1 MAQDKDLKTPN
12 VPPLRFPEF
21 SDKWERIPLNQLVDR
36 VTRKNKNEESKIALT
51 ISAQYGLVD
60 QESFFNNKVASA
72 DLSHYYLLY
81 NGEYA
86 YNKSYSANYPWGAT
100 KRLNLYDKGAVS
112 TLYICFRPKDSVDSD
127 FIGHYFESS
136 KWHKG
141 VSEIAVEGA
150 RNHGLLNIGVKD
162 YFETTHFIPSLPEQK
177 KIAALLNLIEERIA
191 TQNKIIEDLK
201 KLKSA
206 ISVQLFEGHNII
218 GNSNE
223 WKIVSLGD
231 ITENFHHRNKNSDSY
246 PMYSVTNTSGFS
258 PQHEVFEGKE
268 IKDEDISI
276 YKIIHKGEFAYNPA
290 RINVGSIGRYD
301 EEEPCMISSLYV
313 CFRPTAEVDSDW
325 LLYYLQSAKKIYQ
338 YGIFG
343 EGGVRIY
350 LFYPNFSRI
359 EALLPPLK
367 VQKEIASILKS
378 FNRKIKLEELLLSNY
393 QAQKKFLLDQMFT

>member
-12 VPPLRFPEF
+12 VPPLRFPGF
-21 SDKWERIPLNQLVDR
+21 TDKWKESTIGNVVKIGNGRDYKHLGNGSIPVFGTGGYMTSVDD
-36 VTRKNKNEESKIALT
+36 
-51 ISAQYGLVD
+51 Y
-60 QESFFNNKVASA
+60 
-72 DLSHYYLLY
+72 
-81 NGEYA
+81 
-86 YNKSYSANYPWGAT
+86 
-100 KRLNLYDKGAVS
+100 LYDGETV
-112 TLYICFRPKDSVDSD
+112 
-127 FIGHYFESS
+127 FIGRKGSIDKPFYFSG
-136 KWHKG
+136 KFWTVDTLFYTYDFNG
-141 VSEIAVEGA
+141 VIPKFLYSIFQRINWKKYNEAS
-150 RNHGLLNIGVKD
+150 GV
-162 YFETTHFIPSLPEQK
+162 PSLSKATIEKIKFKYPLSPEQD
-177 KIAALLNLIEERIA
+177 KISRLLSLIDERIA

-206 ISVQLFEGHNII
+206 ISAQLYEGHYITD
-218 GNSNE
+218 NSNG
-223 WKIVSLGD
+223 WKIVRLGD
-231 ITENFHHRNKNSDSY
+231 ITENFSIRNKNSGSY

-301 EEEPCMISSLYV
+301 GEAPCMISSLYV

-378 FNRKIKLEELLLSNY
+378 FNRKIKLDELLLSKY
-393 QAQKKFLLDQMFT
+393 QEQKKFLLSNMFI

>member
-1 MAQDKDLKTPN
+1 MTSVDDYLYDGETVFIGRKGSIDKPFYFSGKFWTVDTLFYTYDFNGVIPKFLYSIFQRINWKKYNEASGVPSLSKATIEKIKFKYPLSPEQDK
-12 VPPLRFPEF
+12 
-21 SDKWERIPLNQLVDR
+21 
-36 VTRKNKNEESKIALT
+36 
-51 ISAQYGLVD
+51 ISRL
-60 QESFFNNKVASA
+60 
-72 DLSHYYLLY
+72 LS
-81 NGEYA
+81 
-86 YNKSYSANYPWGAT
+86 
-100 KRLNLYDKGAVS
+100 
-112 TLYICFRPKDSVDSD
+112 
-127 FIGHYFESS
+127 
-136 KWHKG
+136 
-141 VSEIAVEGA
+141 
-150 RNHGLLNIGVKD
+150 
-162 YFETTHFIPSLPEQK
+162 
-177 KIAALLNLIEERIA
+177 LIDERIA

-206 ISVQLFEGHNII
+206 ISAQLYEGHYITD
-218 GNSNE
+218 NSNG
-223 WKIVSLGD
+223 WKIVRLGD
-231 ITENFHHRNKNSDSY
+231 ITENFSIRNKNSGSY

-301 EEEPCMISSLYV
+301 GEAPCMISSLYV

-378 FNRKIKLEELLLSNY
+378 FNRKIKLDELLLSKY
-393 QAQKKFLLDQMFT
+393 QEQKKFLLSNMFI

>member
-1 MAQDKDLKTPN
+1 MAKDKDLKTPN
-12 VPPLRFPEF
+12 VPPLRFPGF
-21 SDKWERIPLNQLVDR
+21 TDKWKESTIGNVVKIGNGRDYKHLGNGSIPVFGTGGYMTSVDD
-36 VTRKNKNEESKIALT
+36 
-51 ISAQYGLVD
+51 Y
-60 QESFFNNKVASA
+60 
-72 DLSHYYLLY
+72 
-81 NGEYA
+81 
-86 YNKSYSANYPWGAT
+86 
-100 KRLNLYDKGAVS
+100 LYDGETV
-112 TLYICFRPKDSVDSD
+112 
-127 FIGHYFESS
+127 FIGRKGSIDKPFYFSG
-136 KWHKG
+136 KFWTVDTLFYTYDFNG
-141 VSEIAVEGA
+141 VIPKFLYSIFQRINWKKYNEAS
-150 RNHGLLNIGVKD
+150 GV
-162 YFETTHFIPSLPEQK
+162 PSLSKATIEKIKFKYPLSPEQD
-177 KIAALLNLIEERIA
+177 KISRLLSLIDERIA

-206 ISVQLFEGHNII
+206 ISAQLYEGHYITD
-218 GNSNE
+218 NSNG
-223 WKIVSLGD
+223 WKIVRLGD
-231 ITENFHHRNKNSDSY
+231 ITENFSIRNKNSGSY

-301 EEEPCMISSLYV
+301 GEAPCMISSLYV

-378 FNRKIKLEELLLSNY
+378 FNRKIKLDELLLSKY
-393 QAQKKFLLDQMFT
+393 QEQKKFLLSNMFI

>member
-1 MAQDKDLKTPN
+1 MIKDYST
-12 VPPLRFPEF
+12 
-21 SDKWERIPLNQLVDR
+21 SM
-36 VTRKNKNEESKIALT
+36 SA
-51 ISAQYGLVD
+51 ISAQ
-60 QESFFNNKVASA
+60 
-72 DLSHYYLLY
+72 LY
-81 NGEYA
+81 E
-86 YNKSYSANYPWGAT
+86 
-100 KRLNLYDKGAVS
+100 
-112 TLYICFRPKDSVDSD
+112 
-127 FIGHYFESS
+127 GHY
-136 KWHKG
+136 
-141 VSEIAVEGA
+141 IT
-150 RNHGLLNIGVKD
+150 D
-162 YFETTHFIPSLPEQK
+162 
-177 KIAALLNLIEERIA
+177 
-191 TQNKIIEDLK
+191 
-201 KLKSA
+201 
-206 ISVQLFEGHNII
+206 
-218 GNSNE
+218 NSNG
-223 WKIVSLGD
+223 WKIVRLGD
-231 ITENFHHRNKNSDSY
+231 ITENFSIRNKNSGSY

-301 EEEPCMISSLYV
+301 GEAPCMISSLYV

-378 FNRKIKLEELLLSNY
+378 FNRKIKLDELLLSKY
-393 QAQKKFLLDQMFT
+393 QEQKKFLLSNMFI

>member
-1 MAQDKDLKTPN
+1 MTNSDNKRKKIIN
-12 VPPLRFPEF
+12 VPPLRFPSF
-21 SDKWERIPLNQLVDR
+21 TDKWKESTIGNVVKIGNGRDYKHLGNGSIPVFGTGGYMTSVDD
-36 VTRKNKNEESKIALT
+36 
-51 ISAQYGLVD
+51 Y
-60 QESFFNNKVASA
+60 
-72 DLSHYYLLY
+72 
-81 NGEYA
+81 
-86 YNKSYSANYPWGAT
+86 
-100 KRLNLYDKGAVS
+100 LYDGETV
-112 TLYICFRPKDSVDSD
+112 
-127 FIGHYFESS
+127 FIGRKGSIDKPFYFSG
-136 KWHKG
+136 KFWTVDTLFYTYDFNG
-141 VSEIAVEGA
+141 VIPKFLYSIFQRINWKKYNEAS
-150 RNHGLLNIGVKD
+150 GV
-162 YFETTHFIPSLPEQK
+162 PSLSKATIEKIKFKYPLSPEQD
-177 KIAALLNLIEERIA
+177 KISRLLSLIDERLA

-206 ISVQLFEGHNII
+206 ISAKLFEGHHVSD
-218 GNSNE
+218 NSNG
-223 WKIVSLGD
+223 WKVVRLGD
-231 ITENFHHRNKNSDSY
+231 ITENFSLRNKNSGSY

-301 EEEPCMISSLYV
+301 GEVPCMISSLYV

-325 LLYYLQSAKKIYQ
+325 LLYYLQSVKKIYQ

-343 EGGVRIY
+343 EGGVRLY

-378 FNRKIKLEELLLSNY
+378 FNRKIKLDELLLSKY
-393 QAQKKFLLDQMFT
+393 QEQKKFLLSNMFI

>member
-12 VPPLRFPEF
+12 VPPLRFPGF
-21 SDKWERIPLNQLVDR
+21 SDEWMESTIGEVAPLQRGFDLPNQQLEEGEYPVVYSNGIMNHHASYKCKAPGIITGRSGTVGKFTYIDDGYYWPHNTSLWVTGFFDNNPKFIYYLFQTIRIEQYSTGSGVPTLNRNDVHRHKVRIPKSIDEQN
-36 VTRKNKNEESKIALT
+36 KIARL
-51 ISAQYGLVD
+51 
-60 QESFFNNKVASA
+60 
-72 DLSHYYLLY
+72 LSIL
-81 NGEYA
+81 
-86 YNKSYSANYPWGAT
+86 
-100 KRLNLYDKGAVS
+100 D
-112 TLYICFRPKDSVDSD
+112 
-127 FIGHYFESS
+127 
-136 KWHKG
+136 
-141 VSEIAVEGA
+141 
-150 RNHGLLNIGVKD
+150 
-162 YFETTHFIPSLPEQK
+162 
-177 KIAALLNLIEERIA
+177 ERIA

-231 ITENFHHRNKNSDSY
+231 ITENFHHRNKNLVSY

-367 VQKEIASILKS
+367 VQKEIASILKF
-378 FNRKIKLEELLLSNY
+378 FNRKIKLDELLLSKY
-393 QAQKKFLLDQMFT
+393 QEQKKYLLSNMFI